1 MKLIILMDL
10 LTVLRIRIRIIRIII
25 VPDPDSDLN
34 IAQLKMLKL
43 IYCKFPKLNQVGK
56 ELPLNFINIFF

>member
-1 MKLIILMDL
+1 MKLIILKDL

-34 IAQLKMLKL
+34 IQLKMLKL
-43 IYCKFPKLNQVGK
+43 IYYKFPKLNQVGK
-56 ELPLNFINIFF
+56 ELPLNFINIIF